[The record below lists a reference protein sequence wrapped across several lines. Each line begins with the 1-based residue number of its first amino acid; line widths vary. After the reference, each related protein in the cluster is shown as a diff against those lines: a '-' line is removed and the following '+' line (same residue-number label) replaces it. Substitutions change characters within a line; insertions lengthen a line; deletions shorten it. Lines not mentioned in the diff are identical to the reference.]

1 MITITPLEFQF
12 IKDMVFSDHSTD
24 GHGIC
29 MWVTAGYCSL
39 RPKVWRGVVS
49 SLMQKGIIGYSE
61 ADTGYRWQWDY
72 ENDTWDD
79 AAMNFN
85 DRNMLQ
91 PAWVQIR
98 NEYQKDRYN
107 ENWDSEKGA
116 PKNWEVD
123 NDDLDDLND
132 NFSKASIKWTGY
144 ELINLE
150 VKA

>member
-12 IKDMVFSDHSTD
+12 LKDMVFSDHSTD

-29 MWVTAGYCSL
+29 MWVTAGYSTL

-61 ADTGYRWQWDY
+61 ADPGYRWQWDY

-79 AAMNFN
+79 AAMDFN
-85 DRNMLQ
+85 DRRLLQ

-98 NEYQKDRYN
+98 EEYQKDRYN
-107 ENWDSEKGA
+107 DETIKD
-116 PKNWEVD
+116 WEID

-132 NFSKASIKWTGY
+132 NFRKACIKWTGY

>member
-1 MITITPLEFQF
+1 MTTITPLEFKF

-39 RPKVWRGVVS
+39 RPNVWRGVVS

-61 ADTGYRWQWDY
+61 ADPGYRWQWDY
-72 ENDTWDD
+72 E
-79 AAMNFN
+79 AAMGFN
-85 DRNMLQ
+85 ERRMLQ

-98 NEYQKDRYN
+98 EEYQVDVHNTDFVTQPY
-107 ENWDSEKGA
+107 DSSKKPYESEQIDGDFQQA
-116 PKNWEVD
+116 CAA
-123 NDDLDDLND
+123 LTGYRLND
-132 NFSKASIKWTGY
+132 
-144 ELINLE
+144 LE

>member
-1 MITITPLEFQF
+1 MTTITPLEFQF

-29 MWVTAGYCSL
+29 MWVTAAYCSL
-39 RPKVWRGVVS
+39 RPNVWRGVVS
-49 SLMQKGIIGYSE
+49 SLMQKGVIGYSE
-61 ADTGYRWQWDY
+61 ADPGYRWQWDY
-72 ENDTWDD
+72 DKDTWDE

-85 DRNMLQ
+85 ERRMLQ

-98 NEYQKDRYN
+98 DEYQKDRYN
-107 ENWDSEKGA
+107 DETYIAATIKD
-116 PKNWEVD
+116 WEID
-123 NDDLDDLND
+123 NDDLEDLND
-132 NFSKASIKWTGY
+132 NFRKASIKWTGY

>member
-1 MITITPLEFQF
+1 MTTITPLEFRF

-49 SLMQKGIIGYSE
+49 SLMQKGVIGYSE
-61 ADTGYRWQWDY
+61 ADSGYRWQWDY

-79 AAMNFN
+79 AAMDFN
-85 DRNMLQ
+85 DRRMLQ

-98 NEYQKDRYN
+98 EEYQVDVYKTDFVTQPF
-107 ENWDSEKGA
+107 DSSKKPYQSEQI
-116 PKNWEVD
+116 
-123 NDDLDDLND
+123 DDDFQQACATLTGYRLND
-132 NFSKASIKWTGY
+132 
-144 ELINLE
+144 LE

>member
-1 MITITPLEFQF
+1 MTTITPLEFQF
-12 IKDMVFSDHSTD
+12 IKDMVCSDHSTD

-29 MWVTAGYCSL
+29 MWVTAGYCTL
-39 RPKVWRGVVS
+39 RPNVWRGVVS

-61 ADTGYRWQWDY
+61 ADPGYRWQWDY

-79 AAMNFN
+79 AAMDFN
-85 DRNMLQ
+85 DRRMLQ

-98 NEYQKDRYN
+98 EEYQKDRYN
-107 ENWDSEKGA
+107 DETYKD
-116 PKNWEVD
+116 WEID

-132 NFSKASIKWTGY
+132 NFRKASIKWTGY